1 MNVDRRCAYLEKK
14 IQDMA
19 EEIERL
25 EKAKTVTHT
34 ISPPPLSLS
43 YYIYVL
49 GN

>member
-34 ISPPPLSLS
+34 ISPPLSHCHIIS
-43 YYIYVL
+43 MC
-49 GN
+49 